1 MDFKPLLQ
9 NKWLL
14 LLGLLG
20 LACLVLGTFWNG
32 GSHATVATGAPVAAG
47 SNQTQTSVSGGV
59 PDSIDAITQLENQ
72 YDQRLA
78 AMLKKIQGIQ
88 DVSVM
93 VTLDASPQL
102 EVANNVHKQTQT
114 QTSGNQTVSSSTSE
128 DDQVF
133 TQRTSDGS
141 NEPFVVQTIQP
152 QVRGV
157 LVVVRADDFFAAKAE
172 IIDAIRNVL
181 DVPAYKISVEPQ

>member
-1 MDFKPLLQ
+1 MDLKPILQ

-14 LLGLLG
+14 ILGILGILCLLI
-20 LACLVLGTFWNG
+20 GTFWNSG
-32 GSHATVATGAPVAAG
+32 AHPTTAVLTSSPGSPGNTTHGDELANDAQPA
-47 SNQTQTSVSGGV
+47 
-59 PDSIDAITQLENQ
+59 SITDLESQ
-72 YDQRLA
+72 YDQRLT
-78 AMLKKIQGIQ
+78 AMLKKIRGIH

-93 VTLDASPQL
+93 VTLQSTEALQ
-102 EVANNVHKQTQT
+102 VANNVHKQTQT
-114 QTSGNQTVSSSTSE
+114 QTSGNQTTSSSVSE

-133 TQRTSDGS
+133 TQRTEDGS
-141 NEPFVVQTIQP
+141 SEPFVVQRMQP

-157 LVVVRADDFFAAKAE
+157 LVVVQADDFYTAKAE